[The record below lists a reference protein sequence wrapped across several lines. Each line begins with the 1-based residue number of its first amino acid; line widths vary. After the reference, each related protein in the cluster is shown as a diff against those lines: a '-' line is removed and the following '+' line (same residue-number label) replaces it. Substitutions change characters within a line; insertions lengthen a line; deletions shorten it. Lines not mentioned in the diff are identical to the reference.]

1 MHNSKNIIITKDIL
15 APSKGQHTIIP
26 NLFTWRTEKKFTGRN
41 QIAIV
46 NPQEASWWNR
56 PLKSDV
62 LLKQESDGLYSYNLP
77 LWHRDNEKLS
87 FKADYNILI
96 NKYSVP
102 YAVNIQTDDAWTEAQ
117 KQLLPD
123 MLYTCVLDTLL
134 AFGVNKDDLTNIG
147 NDLYF
152 QGRKFSCSEQL
163 FEDGVFTQGAIVTL
177 KVLPEKDDFARLT
190 GKYAHRK
197 TITGIAEEVP
207 SITKEAFIDKLYE
220 TVCAYVEEH
229 FN

>member
-1 MHNSKNIIITKDIL
+1 MLNSKNILITIDPL
-15 APSKGQHTIIP
+15 APSKEQHALIT

-41 QIAIV
+41 QISIMD
-46 NPQEASWWNR
+46 PQEASWWNR
-56 PLKSDV
+56 PLTSEVMCK
-62 LLKQESDGLYSYNLP
+62 LEADGLYSYNLP
-77 LWHRDNEKLS
+77 LWHRANAKLA
-87 FKADYNILI
+87 FKANYNVLI
-96 NKYSVP
+96 NKNSVP
-102 YAVNIQTDDAWTEAQ
+102 YTLNIQTDNIWTNEQ
-117 KQLLPD
+117 KQVLPK
-123 MLYTCVLDTLL
+123 MMYNCVLNTLIEL
-134 AFGVNKDDLTNIG
+134 GVKNDDLTNIG

-163 FEDGVFTQGAIVTL
+163 FEDGVFTQAAIVTI

-207 SITKEAFIDKLYE
+207 SITKEAFINKLYE
-220 TVCAYVEEH
+220 KVCAYVEEH